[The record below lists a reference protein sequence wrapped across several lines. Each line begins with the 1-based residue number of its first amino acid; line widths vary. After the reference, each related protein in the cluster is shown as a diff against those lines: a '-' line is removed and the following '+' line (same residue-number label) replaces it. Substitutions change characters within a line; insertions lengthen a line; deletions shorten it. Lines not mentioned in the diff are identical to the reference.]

1 MEETELCFPQ
11 LFNSSCSRLK
21 LPYIEVMLY
30 YIVLSSI
37 SVLTALLN
45 LLVII
50 SISHFRLLHN
60 ILTQFTLLFLI
71 TDIKST
77 FLLFSVF
84 HRQLQTPTN
93 LLLLSLAVS
102 DFFVGLLLVFQILL
116 IDGCWILG
124 DIVCSLYQY
133 LSFVILSA
141 SLGTLV
147 LISIDRYVAICYP
160 LHYSTKITQDRV
172 KICICVFWI
181 CLSIFQSLILKDS
194 LKQPGK
200 YNSCIGECV
209 IAISYIAGIAD
220 MIVSFIA
227 PITVIVILYLRVF
240 MVVVSQTRAMRS
252 QVATLALHSS
262 VKARKSQ
269 IKAAKTLGVVVVVF
283 LLCMLPYYC
292 VALTGEDDSH
302 STSSAT
308 FEVFLFYFNSC
319 LNPIIYVFFYP
330 WFRKSIKLIV
340 TLQIVQTDSCKASI
354 L

>member
-1 MEETELCFPQ
+1 MNLVMEETELCFPQ

-30 YIVLSSI
+30 YIVLSFI

-50 SISHFRLLHN
+50 SISHF
-60 ILTQFTLLFLI
+60 
-71 TDIKST
+71 
-77 FLLFSVF
+77 
-84 HRQLQTPTN
+84 RQLQTPTN

-116 IDGCWILG
+116 IDGCWILA
-124 DIVCSLYQY
+124 
-133 LSFVILSA
+133 FVILYA
-141 SLGTLV
+141 SIGTMV
-147 LISIDRYVAICYP
+147 LISIDRYTAICYP

-181 CLSIFQSLILKDS
+181 FVLIFHSLILKDS

-209 IAISYIAGIAD
+209 IAISYIARYAD
-220 MIVSFIA
+220 LTVSFIA
-227 PITVIVILYLRVF
+227 PITVIVILYLKVF
-240 MVVVSQTRAMRS
+240 MVVVSQSRAMRS

-292 VALTGEDDSH
+292 VALTGEDNSV

-308 FEVFLFYFNSC
+308 FVICLFYFNSC
-319 LNPIIYVFFYP
+319 LNPIIYAFFYR
-330 WFRKSIKLIV
+330 WFRKSIKLIF
-340 TLQIVQTDSCKASI
+340 TLQILQLNSCYTNM